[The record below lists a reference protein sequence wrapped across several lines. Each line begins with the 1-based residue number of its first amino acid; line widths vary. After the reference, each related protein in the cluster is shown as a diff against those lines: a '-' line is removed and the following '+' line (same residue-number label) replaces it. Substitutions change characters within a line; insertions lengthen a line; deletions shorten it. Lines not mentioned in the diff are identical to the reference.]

1 MNNFQIIGQQEAAT
15 VYGGLSDKT
24 LRELMNLL
32 GKLLGA
38 AFKYLYD
45 LLTNKE
51 EPQSC

>member
-1 MNNFQIIGQQEAAT
+1 MKNFQTINESEACS
-15 VYGGLSDKT
+15 VYGGLSDRT

-45 LLTNKE
+45 LLTSDG
-51 EPQSC
+51 EPQTS